1 MNYFASYRSLYPTAK
16 TFRLVLCLVALLSCS
31 PLIHAQVDDP
41 VVDTTVTVEDAPVA
55 DSKEEDYGEKIRTVL
70 NNPPELRKVPD
81 STVNSLQKQKDFA
94 YANDPEYWAHEQER
108 QAETRSSSNN
118 KSFWDYFNGFF
129 AGKTIRTITYGILIA
144 FFLFVIYRII
154 VVNKLFLF
162 YSGKKAKATESDEAI
177 DIADD
182 NLDEKIQKA
191 VAAKEHRLAVRFMYL
206 KALQRLNDK
215 QWIRYHADGTNHE
228 YVSQMSG
235 HKLATEFGFLT
246 RVYDYM
252 WYGEFSVTEEQF
264 EIVQKN
270 FNHFYN
276 AVNP

>member
-1 MNYFASYRSLYPTAK
+1 MNYFASYRSLYATVK

-31 PLIHAQVDDP
+31 QIHAQDEPP
-41 VVDTTVTVEDAPVA
+41 VVDTTVTVVEAPHD
-55 DSKEEDYGEKIRTVL
+55 DSEEEYGEKIRTVL

-81 STVNSLQKQKDFA
+81 STVNSLQKKKDFA
-94 YANDPEYWAHEQER
+94 YANDPEYWAREPER
-108 QAETRSSSNN
+108 QVQTRSNSNN
-118 KSFWDYFNGFF
+118 KSFWDYFNDFF

-162 YSGKKAKATESDEAI
+162 YSGKKAKAAETDEEV

-182 NLDEKIQKA
+182 NLDEKIRNA

-206 KALQRLNDK
+206 KALQLLNDR

-246 RVYDYM
+246 RIYDYM
-252 WYGEFSVTEEQF
+252 WYGEFTVTEEQF

-270 FNHFYN
+270 FSHFYN